1 MDYER
6 MDQAGNWFVNEML
19 PTLVQFKI
27 GDNKLT
33 MACRTDMGK
42 VIIVGSDQVGA
53 RQNQL
58 PA

>member
-1 MDYER
+1 

-33 MACRTDMGK
+33 MACRSDMGK
-42 VIIVGSDQVGA
+42 VIIIGGDRGWSQAKSAPD
-53 RQNQL
+53 
-58 PA
+58 